1 MTNLQFFTTMKK
13 FVISLSTASER
24 REHICSEFG
33 KKSISFD
40 FFDALTP
47 EPAALFAKELNLNVD
62 RQSLTKG
69 EVACFM
75 SHVFLWN
82 KMINENIP
90 HMAIFEDDIYLGENV
105 KVFLTDNSWIDSN
118 WHLIKIEEFTS
129 KVALGQQIK
138 TFNSEPDRA
147 LFELKSK
154 NLGTAG
160 YILSLHGA
168 KQLIS
173 YIQSLDKL
181 IALDH
186 LMFEK
191 LIQDKILSVSQ
202 MKPALCIQDVT
213 LFSTKDSVRFA
224 SHLYKERLTRR
235 HYDKKTGL
243 DKIFLELSRIFQQ
256 IRNLIFFKTVG
267 FK

>member
-1 MTNLQFFTTMKK
+1 MKK
-13 FVISLSTASER
+13 FVISLSTATER
-24 REHICSEFG
+24 REHISSEFS

-47 EPAALFAKELNLNVD
+47 EPAAIFAKELNLKID
-62 RQSLTKG
+62 EQSLTKG

-75 SHVFLWN
+75 SHVFLWE
-82 KMINENIP
+82 KMITESIP

-105 KVFLTDNSWIDSN
+105 KEFLSDASWIDQSWN
-118 WHLIKIEEFTS
+118 LVKIEEFTQ
-129 KVALGQQIK
+129 KVALGQKIK
-138 TFNSEPDRA
+138 TFNSDPDRA
-147 LFELKSK
+147 LFELRSK

-191 LIQDKILSVSQ
+191 LIHDNILAVCQ

-213 LFSTKDSVRFA
+213 LYSTKDSVRFA

-235 HYDKKTGL
+235 KYDKKTGMN
-243 DKIFLELSRIFQQ
+243 KILLELSRILQQ
-256 IRNLIFFKTVG
+256 IRNLIFFKPVG

>member
-1 MTNLQFFTTMKK
+1 MKK
-13 FVISLSTASER
+13 FVISLSTANER
-24 REHICSEFG
+24 REHISSEFG
-33 KKSISFD
+33 KKSINFD

-62 RQSLTKG
+62 EQSLTKG

-82 KMINENIP
+82 KMISENIP

-105 KVFLTDNSWIDSN
+105 KAFLTETSWIEPH
-118 WHLIKIEEFTS
+118 WHLIKIEEFTP
-129 KVALGQQIK
+129 KVALGEKIK
-138 TFNSEPDRA
+138 VFQTEPQRA
-147 LFELKSK
+147 LFDLKSK

-168 KQLIS
+168 KQLIN

-191 LIQDKILSVSQ
+191 LIQDKVLAVCQ

-235 HYDKKTGL
+235 KYDKKKGL
-243 DKIFLELSRIFQQ
+243 DKILLELGRILVQV
-256 IRNLIFFKTVG
+256 RNLIFFKTVG

>member
-1 MTNLQFFTTMKK
+1 MFQT
-13 FVISLSTASER
+13 
-24 REHICSEFG
+24 
-33 KKSISFD
+33 
-40 FFDALTP
+40 
-47 EPAALFAKELNLNVD
+47 EP
-62 RQSLTKG
+62 Q
-69 EVACFM
+69 
-75 SHVFLWN
+75 
-82 KMINENIP
+82 
-90 HMAIFEDDIYLGENV
+90 
-105 KVFLTDNSWIDSN
+105 
-118 WHLIKIEEFTS
+118 
-129 KVALGQQIK
+129 
-138 TFNSEPDRA
+138 RA
-147 LFELKSK
+147 LFDLKSK

-168 KQLIS
+168 KQLIN

-191 LIQDKILSVSQ
+191 LIQDKVLAVCQ

-235 HYDKKTGL
+235 KYDKKKGL
-243 DKIFLELSRIFQQ
+243 DKILLELGRILVQV
-256 IRNLIFFKTVG
+256 RNLIFFKTVG

>member
-1 MTNLQFFTTMKK
+1 MLESGMDVFI
-13 FVISLSTASER
+13 ISLSSANER

-47 EPAALFAKELNLNVD
+47 EPAAIFAKQLNLNVD
-62 RQSLTKG
+62 NQSLTKG

-82 KMINENIP
+82 KMICDNIP
-90 HMAIFEDDIYLGENV
+90 HMAIFEDDIYLGENA
-105 KVFLTDNSWIDSN
+105 KEFLSDALWVDQD
-118 WHLIKIEEFTS
+118 WHLIKIEEFTP
-129 KVALGQQIK
+129 KVALGEKIK
-138 TFNSEPDRA
+138 EFKSEPQRA
-147 LFELKSK
+147 IFDLKSK

-191 LIQDKILSVSQ
+191 LIQDKLLSVCQ

-224 SHLYKERLTRR
+224 SHLYKERLTRMK
-235 HYDKKTGL
+235 YDKKSGM
-243 DKIFLELSRIFQQ
+243 DKILLELSRIFRQ
-256 IRNLIFFKTVG
+256 IKNLIFFKTVG

>member
-1 MTNLQFFTTMKK
+1 MKN
-13 FVISLSTASER
+13 FVISLKTATKR
-24 REHICSEFG
+24 REHICKEFG
-33 KKSISFD
+33 EKNIDFE
-40 FFDALTP
+40 FFDAITP
-47 EPAALFAKELNLNVD
+47 DQNQYYAEKFGLNLNFFD
-62 RQSLTKG
+62 LKPTEIS
-69 EVACFM
+69 CFL
-75 SHVFLWN
+75 SHIYLWFYAE
-82 KMINENIP
+82 ENNLEYI
-90 HMAIFEDDIYLGENV
+90 AIFEDDIYLGENV
-105 KVFLTDNSWIDSN
+105 KTFLTETSWIEPH
-118 WHLIKIEEFTS
+118 WHLIKIEEFTP
-129 KVALGQQIK
+129 KVALGEKIK
-138 TFNSEPDRA
+138 VFQTEPQRA
-147 LFELKSK
+147 LFDLKSK

-168 KQLIS
+168 KQLIN

-191 LIQDKILSVSQ
+191 LIQDKVLAVCQ

-235 HYDKKTGL
+235 KYDKKKGL
-243 DKIFLELSRIFQQ
+243 DKILLELSRILVQV
-256 IRNLIFFKTVG
+256 RNLIFFKTVG

>member
-1 MTNLQFFTTMKK
+1 MKK
-13 FVISLSTASER
+13 FVISLATAHER
-24 REHICSEFG
+24 REHICAEFS
-33 KKSISFD
+33 KQNLNFD

-47 EPAALFAKELNLNVD
+47 EPAAIFAKELNLKID
-62 RQSLTKG
+62 EKTLTKG

-75 SHVFLWN
+75 SHVYLWN
-82 KMINENIP
+82 KMISENIP

-105 KVFLTDNSWIDSN
+105 KAFLSDNSWIDSN

-129 KVALGQQIK
+129 KVALGQKIK
-138 TFNSEPDRA
+138 TFNNEPGRA

-173 YIQSLDKL
+173 YIQSLDML

-191 LIQDKILSVSQ
+191 LVQDKILSVSQ

-213 LFSTKDSVRFA
+213 LFSTKDSVRFT

-235 HYDKKTGL
+235 HFDKKTGL
-243 DKIFLELSRIFQQ
+243 DKIILELKRIFIQL
-256 IRNLIFFKTVG
+256 RNFIFLKSVG

>member
-1 MTNLQFFTTMKK
+1 MLEIDMEV
-13 FVISLSTASER
+13 FVISLSTASQR
-24 REHICSEFG
+24 RQHINQEFA
-33 KKSISFD
+33 KKNLDFT

-47 EPAALFAKELNLNVD
+47 EPAGEFANQLGLRVD
-62 RQSLTKG
+62 DTLLTKG
-69 EVACFM
+69 EIACFM

-105 KVFLTDNSWIDSN
+105 KAFLTDNSWIDSN
-118 WHLIKIEEFTS
+118 WHLIKIEEFTN
-129 KVALGQQIK
+129 KVALGQK
-138 TFNSEPDRA
+138 VKMFDGEPNRA

-173 YIQSLDKL
+173 YIQALDKL

-191 LIQDKILSVSQ
+191 LIQDKILSVLQ

-213 LFSTKDSVRFA
+213 LYSTKDSVKFA
-224 SHLYKERLTRR
+224 SHLYKERQVRMK
-235 HYDKKTGL
+235 YNKKTGL
-243 DKIFLELSRIFQQ
+243 DKILLELSRIFQQ
-256 IRNLIFFKTVG
+256 IRNFILFKTVG

>member
-24 REHICSEFG
+24 RKHICSEFG

-62 RQSLTKG
+62 GQSLTKG

-82 KMINENIP
+82 KMIQENIP
-90 HMAIFEDDIYLGENV
+90 YMAIFEDDIYLGENI
-105 KVFLTDNSWIDSN
+105 KEFLSDTLWLDSN
-118 WHLIKIEEFTS
+118 WHLIKVEEFTQ
-129 KVALGQQIK
+129 KVALGPK
-138 TFNSEPDRA
+138 LKEFNSNPDRA
-147 LFELKSK
+147 IFELKSK

-160 YILSLHGA
+160 YILSLNGA
-168 KQLIS
+168 KKLLH
-173 YIQSLDKL
+173 YIQSLDQL

-191 LIQDKILSVSQ
+191 LVKDKILSVCQ

-213 LFSTKDSVRFA
+213 LYSTKDSVRFA
-224 SHLYKERLTRR
+224 SHLYKERQVRMKSN
-235 HYDKKTGL
+235 KKRGV
-243 DKIFLELSRIFQQ
+243 DKILLELSRIFLQ

>member
-1 MTNLQFFTTMKK
+1 MKK
-13 FVISLSTASER
+13 FVISLPTATER
-24 REHICSEFG
+24 REHISREFS
-33 KKSISFD
+33 KKSINFD

-47 EPAALFAKELNLNVD
+47 EPAAIFAKELNLKINE
-62 RQSLTKG
+62 QSLTKG

-75 SHVFLWN
+75 SHVFLWK

-105 KVFLTDNSWIDSN
+105 KAFLSDTSWIVPD
-118 WHLIKIEEFTS
+118 WHLIKIEEFTP
-129 KVALGQQIK
+129 KVALGQKIK
-138 TFNSEPDRA
+138 EFSSEPDRA
-147 LFELKSK
+147 LFDLKSK

-168 KQLIS
+168 QQLMS
-173 YIQSLDKL
+173 YIQLLDKL

-186 LMFEK
+186 LMFESIIK
-191 LIQDKILSVSQ
+191 HNILSVCQ

-213 LFSTKDSVRFA
+213 LFGTKDSVRFA

>member
-1 MTNLQFFTTMKK
+1 MLGYFTMKNY
-13 FVISLSTASER
+13 VISLKTASDR
-24 REHICSEFG
+24 REHIEKEFAQQCI
-33 KKSISFD
+33 KFN

-47 EPAALFAKELNLNVD
+47 DLARPLAEKMQLNIQDEFLSSGEL
-62 RQSLTKG
+62 
-69 EVACFM
+69 ACFM
-75 SHVFLWN
+75 SHVALWQ
-82 KMINENIP
+82 KMLDENISY
-90 HMAIFEDDIYLGENV
+90 MAIFEDDIYLGKNV
-105 KVFLTDNSWIDSN
+105 KAFLTDNSWIDSN
-118 WHLIKIEEFTS
+118 WHLIKIEEFTN
-129 KVALGQQIK
+129 KVALGQK
-138 TFNSEPDRA
+138 VKMFDGEPKRA

-173 YIQSLDKL
+173 YIQALDKL

-191 LIQDKILSVSQ
+191 LIQDKILSVLQ

-213 LFSTKDSVRFA
+213 LYSTKDSVKFA
-224 SHLYKERLTRR
+224 SHLYKERQVRMK
-235 HYDKKTGL
+235 YNKKKGL
-243 DKIFLELSRIFQQ
+243 DKILLELSRILVQV
-256 IRNLIFFKTVG
+256 RNLIFFKTVG

>member
-1 MTNLQFFTTMKK
+1 MKK
-13 FVISLSTASER
+13 FVIRLSMAHER
-24 REHICSEFG
+24 REHICSEFS
-33 KKSISFD
+33 KKEIEFN

-47 EPAALFAKELNLNVD
+47 EPAAIFAKELHLNID
-62 RQSLTKG
+62 EHFLTKG

-75 SHVFLWN
+75 SHVFLWK
-82 KMINENIP
+82 KMVTENIP
-90 HMAIFEDDIYLGENV
+90 HLAIFEDDIYLGENV
-105 KVFLTDNSWIDSN
+105 KAFLTDASWIDKHSD
-118 WHLIKIEEFTS
+118 LIKLEEFTPRVVLGE
-129 KVALGQQIK
+129 KVK
-138 TFNSEPDRA
+138 EFETEPYRA
-147 LFELKSK
+147 LFDLKSK

-186 LMFEK
+186 LMFENC
-191 LIQDKILSVSQ
+191 IQNKVLSVRQ

-213 LFSTKDSVRFA
+213 LYSTKDSVKFA

-235 HYDKKTGL
+235 KYSKKSGV
-243 DKIFLELSRIFQQ
+243 DKIVLELSRVFNQ
-256 IRNLIFFKTVG
+256 IKELLFFRVVG

>member
-1 MTNLQFFTTMKK
+1 MKK
-13 FVISLSTASER
+13 FVISLSTATER
-24 REHICSEFG
+24 REHISSEFG
-33 KKSISFD
+33 KKSISFN

-47 EPAALFAKELNLNVD
+47 EPAAIFAKELNLKID
-62 RQSLTKG
+62 EQSLTKG

-75 SHVFLWN
+75 SHVFLWK
-82 KMINENIP
+82 KMITENIP

-105 KVFLTDNSWIDSN
+105 KEFLSDASWIDQSWN
-118 WHLIKIEEFTS
+118 LVKIEEFTQ
-129 KVALGQQIK
+129 KVALGQKIK
-138 TFNSEPDRA
+138 TFNSDPDRA
-147 LFELKSK
+147 LFELRSK

-173 YIQSLDKL
+173 YIQSLNKL

-186 LMFEK
+186 LMFESVIK
-191 LIQDKILSVSQ
+191 DRTLSVYQ

-213 LFSTKDSVRFA
+213 LYSTKDSVKFA
-224 SHLYKERLTRR
+224 SHLYKERQVRMK
-235 HYDKKTGL
+235 YNKKTGV
-243 DKIFLELSRIFQQ
+243 DKILFEIFRVFQQ
-256 IRNLIFFKTVG
+256 IKNIIFLKSVG

>member
-1 MTNLQFFTTMKK
+1 MKK
-13 FVISLSTASER
+13 FVISLSTAHER
-24 REHICSEFG
+24 RIHINSEFS
-33 KKSISFD
+33 KKGIDFE

-47 EPAALFAKELNLNVD
+47 EPAALFAQELGLNID
-62 RQSLTKG
+62 EYALTKG

-75 SHVFLWN
+75 SHVFLWK
-82 KMINENIP
+82 KMVDDNIP
-90 HMAIFEDDIYLGENV
+90 HMAIFEDDIYLGDNV
-105 KVFLTDNSWIDSN
+105 SVFLTDALWIEQN
-118 WHLIKIEEFTS
+118 WHLIKIEEFTP
-129 KVALGQQIK
+129 KVALGQKIK
-138 TFNSEPDRA
+138 EFNSTPDRA

-168 KQLIS
+168 KQLIN
-173 YIQSLDKL
+173 YIQSLDQL

-191 LIQDKILSVSQ
+191 LIQDKILSVCQ

-213 LFSTKDSVRFA
+213 LYSTKDSVKFA
-224 SHLYKERLTRR
+224 SHLYKERLVRMQ
-235 HYDKKTGL
+235 YNKKRGMS
-243 DKIFLELSRIFQQ
+243 KILIELQRIILQ
-256 IRNLIFFKTVG
+256 IRNLIFLKSVG

>member
-1 MTNLQFFTTMKK
+1 MKK
-13 FVISLSTASER
+13 FVISLATASER
-24 REHICSEFG
+24 REHISSEFA

-47 EPAALFAKELNLNVD
+47 EPAALFAKKLNLNVD
-62 RQSLTKG
+62 EQSLTKG

-82 KMINENIP
+82 RMISENIP
-90 HMAIFEDDIYLGENV
+90 YMAIFEDDIYLGENV
-105 KVFLTDNSWIDSN
+105 KAFLSDNSWIDSN

-129 KVALGQQIK
+129 KVALGQKIK
-138 TFNSEPDRA
+138 TFDGEPDRA
-147 LFELKSK
+147 LFDLKSK

-191 LIQDKILSVSQ
+191 LIQDRILSVSQ

-224 SHLYKERLTRR
+224 SHLYKERQVRMKSN
-235 HYDKKTGL
+235 KKRGVA
-243 DKIFLELSRIFQQ
+243 KILLELSRFFLQ

>member
-1 MTNLQFFTTMKK
+1 MTLKVK
-13 FVISLSTASER
+13 IWER
-24 REHICSEFG
+24 
-33 KKSISFD
+33 
-40 FFDALTP
+40 
-47 EPAALFAKELNLNVD
+47 
-62 RQSLTKG
+62 
-69 EVACFM
+69 
-75 SHVFLWN
+75 
-82 KMINENIP
+82 
-90 HMAIFEDDIYLGENV
+90 
-105 KVFLTDNSWIDSN
+105 
-118 WHLIKIEEFTS
+118 
-129 KVALGQQIK
+129 
-138 TFNSEPDRA
+138 
-147 LFELKSK
+147 
-154 NLGTAG
+154 AG

-168 KQLIS
+168 KQLIN

-191 LIQDKILSVSQ
+191 LIQDKVLAVCQ

-235 HYDKKTGL
+235 KYDKKHGME
-243 DKIFLELSRIFQQ
+243 KVKLELIRIFQQ